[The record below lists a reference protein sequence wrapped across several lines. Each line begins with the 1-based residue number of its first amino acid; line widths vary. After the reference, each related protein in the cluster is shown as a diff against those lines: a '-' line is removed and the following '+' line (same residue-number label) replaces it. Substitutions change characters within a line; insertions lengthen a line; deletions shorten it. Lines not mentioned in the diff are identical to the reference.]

1 MNQEEVHQLLA
12 NEGFKDELYDVFNTF
27 RGHGLHVTPSEVNIT
42 LKNDGKI
49 KVLLNPNKGSFI
61 DNSLKDDVVFDST
74 FIEREN
80 IVEIEFR

>member
-1 MNQEEVHQLLA
+1 MNREEVHELLA
-12 NEGFKDELYDVFNTF
+12 NEGFKDELHDVFNTF
-27 RGHGLHVTPSEVNIT
+27 RGHGLHVTPSEVYIT

-49 KVLLNPNKGSFI
+49 KVLLNPNDGSFI
-61 DNSLKDDVVFDST
+61 DNSLDKSVVFAST